1 MPLTAWPNFALILE
15 AVRKAQYEM
24 GLYNFFYCC
33 HGNKAKFVNFNI
45 LTSSIQFVNF
55 NI

>member
-24 GLYNFFYCC
+24 GLYNSFMAAWKQSKIC
-33 HGNKAKFVNFNI
+33 
-45 LTSSIQFVNF
+45 
-55 NI
+55 